1 MLPVG
6 LCDSVSH
13 NGNNPMK
20 LFCPKCQELYEHNV
34 PNGNYIDGAFF
45 GTTFPH
51 LYLQTYSELLPTPRT
66 TTYVPRVFGFKV
78 HKVNIPRPRSP
89 LSPTERP
96 VCHCS
101 LPLLTA
107 PHPTS
112 ACLIRSVVQ
121 GSEQQ
126 QQAPLALE
134 EWPKRPKNEP
144 MSDWDS

>member
-6 LCDSVSH
+6 LSDFVSH

-20 LFCPKCQELYEHNV
+20 LFCPRCQELYEHNV

-51 LYLQTYSELLPTPRT
+51 LYLQTFAELVPPPRT

-78 HKVNIPRPRSP
+78 HS
-89 LSPTERP
+89 
-96 VCHCS
+96 
-101 LPLLTA
+101 
-107 PHPTS
+107 S
-112 ACLIRSVVQ
+112 ARQS
-121 GSEQQ
+121 GGGDSSEVKK
-126 QQAPLALE
+126 ALE